1 MASIECH
8 EAIARAILDRDHEA
22 AQALM
27 AEHFD
32 LSVKAL
38 LAAGVN

>member
-1 MASIECH
+1 MSSIICH
-8 EAIARAILDRDHEA
+8 EAIAQAILRRDHQA
-22 AQALM
+22 AQTLM

-38 LAAGVN
+38 LAAGIN